1 MTRRSL
7 NRERKVQ
14 HDTETVSKTPRRQQ
28 GIRDKSRRDHGHRFA
43 TITFA
48 GFCLFFA
55 GDPVPPEGADIWSI
69 LCWIGILVGAIA
81 AYCTCQALFDLFVA
95 ATIGNEWMIGII
107 MLLFLVCLIF
117 AFVDG
122 LALLID

>member
-1 MTRRSL
+1 MTRRPF
-7 NRERKVQ
+7 RKHPGGNKASEIKAAVI
-14 HDTETVSKTPRRQQ
+14 TV
-28 GIRDKSRRDHGHRFA
+28 IVFA